1 MASLGLTDKEQLAML
16 YLLVKQVSQ
25 EEMSSLLPRLGRNPP
40 SFAAFANLVSRP
52 AHHLDMLLNRRTAL
66 PSSDRDLGSHEGPV
80 YTCYCSVAFVT
91 LCQLLELAM
100 LQLAH

>member
-1 MASLGLTDKEQLAML
+1 MARLDLNDKEQLAMV

-52 AHHLDMLLNRRTAL
+52 VQHLD
-66 PSSDRDLGSHEGPV
+66 
-80 YTCYCSVAFVT
+80 T
-91 LCQLLELAM
+91 LSYVCIA
-100 LQLAH
+100 